1 MSINRDQIIKC
12 ACDLYL
18 SEGTGGFTMR
28 KLAKCVGC
36 TAPALY
42 RHYENKE
49 EVMQEVLGEA
59 FRVFVQYLYR
69 ALEGQT
75 PEERFQ
81 IAGLSHLQFAL
92 ENPALY
98 EVIYAPLEML
108 GIHRGEGEAA
118 DHACAVGRFW
128 TDRVREMMDAG
139 FLIPGDPWTVALTL
153 WGHSHGLISIYHR
166 GLLGEVSEEEFRG
179 VVLDSFLQIVRGVG
193 TEKYQ
198 QVLQDRADVGD
209 LEGVGVVKPLRPHSS
224 SGFGAGR

>member
-1 MSINRDQIIKC
+1 MSINRDQIIRC

-18 SEGTGGFTMR
+18 NEGKGGFTMR
-28 KLAKCVGC
+28 KLAQCVGC

-69 ALEGQT
+69 ALEGDT
-75 PEERFQ
+75 PQERFQ
-81 IAGLSHLQFAL
+81 IAGLSHLQFAM
-92 ENPALY
+92 ENPAFY
-98 EVIYAPLEML
+98 EIIYAPLELL

-118 DHACAVGRFW
+118 DHACAVGHFW

-139 FLIPGDPWTVALTL
+139 FLDSGDPWTVALTL

-166 GLLGEVSEEEFRG
+166 GLLGDVSEEEFRTT
-179 VVLDSFLQIVRGVG
+179 VLDSFLQIVSGIG

-198 QVLQDRADVGD
+198 EF
-209 LEGVGVVKPLRPHSS
+209 LEGRPEGEDPGRKRPTSPPRPHTVSDL
-224 SGFGAGR
+224 GVGG